1 MRGTKE
7 HHAVCRKEY
16 HSVSWFI
23 FGGLLCELKSLCES
37 KSGSVIHPKP
47 NTHIFYHKPPETMG
61 DEYNRARVLIERLI
75 IGDLIGLGYASNL
88 VSFFPAS
95 PQIRD

>member
-7 HHAVCRKEY
+7 HHAIGGKEY
-16 HSVSWFI
+16 HPIPRFI

-37 KSGSVIHPKP
+37 KSRSVIHSKP

-61 DEYNRARVLIERLI
+61 DKYNRARVLIERSI
-75 IGDLIGLGYASNL
+75 IGDHVGTG
-88 VSFFPAS
+88 FM
-95 PQIRD
+95 